1 MKIPS
6 IAELDIADKRVLIRA
21 DFDVPLS
28 KDGEVL
34 NNTKILSIIPTIKY
48 ALGQKAKVI
57 IASGLGKPK
66 GRYNKKYSL
75 EPIGRILSEVLG
87 VQIFFPDNSI
97 GEAVKKVGSDMQP
110 GQVMLLENLEFQK
123 GEIEDSPEF
132 AKKLAECADIYVNE
146 AFALSTQIK
155 ASLSS
160 IFEYFDKIC
169 VGFQFKKEIENLERI
184 KNPERPF
191 TAVFG
196 GSNVL
201 EKVDLMES
209 MLEYVDIV
217 LVGGVL
223 ANTFLNVLGGETGKS
238 KIDAAAMYSVK
249 KFVSSAELRNIRV
262 ILPED
267 IVAIDGELNNYSS
280 SFIISGGRIPESM
293 RVVDIGPDAQV
304 DFAKRLAKAKTVL
317 WTGPMG
323 ICEDPEFKKGTEF
336 LAKSLSESEIFTVII
351 GQDTADTALESIK
364 QDGQTFIS
372 QGGQTALK
380 YIMNHNLRVLEDM
393 ENRLK

>member
-1 MKIPS
+1 MKVPT

-28 KDGEVL
+28 KDAEVL
-34 NNTKILSIIPTIKY
+34 NEAKILSVIPTIKY
-48 ALGQKAKVI
+48 AMGQKAKVV
-57 IASGLGKPK
+57 IASGLGNPK

-75 EPIGRILSEVLG
+75 EPIGKILSEMLG
-87 VQIFFPDNSI
+87 AEIFFPDNSI
-97 GEAVKKVGSDMQP
+97 GEAVKKIGSDMQP

-123 GEIEDSPEF
+123 GELENSPEF

-146 AFALSTQIK
+146 AFSLSTQIK
-155 ASLSS
+155 SSLDS
-160 IFEYFDKIC
+160 IFEYFEKLC
-169 VGFQFKKEIENLERI
+169 VGFQFKKEIENLDRI
-184 KNPERPF
+184 RNPERPF
-191 TAVFG
+191 TAVCG

-209 MLEYVDIV
+209 MIEYVDTV

-223 ANTFLNVLGGETGKS
+223 ANTFLNALGGETGKS
-238 KIDAAAMYSVK
+238 KIDKAAVYSVK
-249 KFVSSAELRNIRV
+249 KFMSSAEIRNIRV

-267 IVAIDGELNNYSS
+267 VVAIDGDLNNYSS
-280 SFIISGGRIPESM
+280 SFIISGGRIPQSM
-293 RVVDIGPDAQV
+293 RIVDIGPAAQA
-304 DFAKRLAKAKTVL
+304 DFAKRLAKAKTIL

-323 ICEDPEFKKGTEF
+323 ICEDTEFKKGTES
-336 LAKSLSESEIFTVII
+336 LAKSLAESETLTVII
-351 GQDTADTALESIK
+351 GQDTAEAALGSIK
-364 QDGQTFIS
+364 EDGQTFIS

-380 YIMNHNLRVLEDM
+380 YIMGHKLRVLEAM

>member
-6 IAELDIADKRVLIRA
+6 IAELDIADKRVFIRV
-21 DFDVPLS
+21 DFDVPLN
-28 KDGEVL
+28 KDGQLL
-34 NNTKILSIIPTIKY
+34 NDAKILSVIPTIKY

-97 GEAVKKVGSDMQP
+97 GESVKKVGSDMQP

-160 IFEYFDKIC
+160 ILEYFDKIC

-184 KNPERPF
+184 KTPERPF

-209 MLEYVDIV
+209 MLEYVDTV

-238 KIDAAAMYSVK
+238 KIDEAALYSVK
-249 KFVSSAELRNIRV
+249 KFISSAELRNIRV

-317 WTGPMG
+317 WAGPMG

-336 LAKSLSESEIFTVII
+336 LAKSLFESEVFTVII

-380 YIMNHNLRVLEDM
+380 YIMNHNLKVLEDM
-393 ENRLK
+393 GNRFK

>member
-209 MLEYVDIV
+209 MLEYVDTV

-238 KIDAAAMYSVK
+238 KIDEAAMYSVK
-249 KFVSSAELRNIRV
+249 KFISSAELRNIRV

-267 IVAIDGELNNYSS
+267 IVAIDGDLNNYSS

-293 RVVDIGPDAQV
+293 RVVDIGPAAQV

-323 ICEDPEFKKGTEF
+323 ICEDPDFKKGTEF
-336 LAKSLSESEIFTVII
+336 LAKSLAESETLTVII

>member
-209 MLEYVDIV
+209 MLEYVDTV

-238 KIDAAAMYSVK
+238 KIDEAAMYSVK
-249 KFVSSAELRNIRV
+249 KFISSAELRNIRV

-267 IVAIDGELNNYSS
+267 IVAIDGDLNNYSS

-293 RVVDIGPDAQV
+293 RVVD
-304 DFAKRLAKAKTVL
+304 
-317 WTGPMG
+317 
-323 ICEDPEFKKGTEF
+323 
-336 LAKSLSESEIFTVII
+336 
-351 GQDTADTALESIK
+351 
-364 QDGQTFIS
+364 
-372 QGGQTALK
+372 
-380 YIMNHNLRVLEDM
+380 
-393 ENRLK
+393 